1 MNFLPVY
8 KRELRSYFTSPI
20 AYVVLTFFILLT
32 GFFFY
37 VFISEF
43 SQASMSQSP
52 YGPRNLNVT
61 MHILRPLLG
70 NISVIMLFI
79 MPLITMKPFS
89 EERKTGTIELLLTYP
104 LSDLE
109 ILLGKFFAALTLFLA
124 MLAMTLVY
132 PLFMVLHSQ
141 PELGT
146 LFSGYLGLLL
156 MAAAFMAL
164 GIFISSLTENQIIA
178 AIATFAT
185 LLILWIIRWVGP
197 NELIRHLSILEHFN
211 NFAEGLI
218 DTRDVVYYLSFTVL
232 WLFMTLRVLE
242 SKKWRS

>member
-70 NISVIMLFI
+70 NISVIMLFV

-109 ILLGKFFAALTLFLA
+109 ILLGKYFAALTLFLV
-124 MLAMTLVY
+124 MLAITLVY

-218 DTRDVVYYLSFTVL
+218 DTRDLVYYLSFTVL

>member
-32 GFFFY
+32 SFFFY

-43 SQASMSQSP
+43 SQASMSPSP

-61 MHILRPLLG
+61 IHVLRPLLG
-70 NISVIMLFI
+70 NISVIMLFV

-89 EERKTGTIELLLTYP
+89 EERKSGTIELLLTYP

-109 ILLGKFFAALTLFLA
+109 VLMGKFFAAFTLFLS
-124 MLAMTLVY
+124 MLALTLVY

-141 PELGT
+141 PEPGT
-146 LFSGYLGLLL
+146 LLSGYLGLLL
-156 MAAAFMAL
+156 MAAAFMSL
-164 GIFISSLTENQIIA
+164 GIFISSLTENQLVA
-178 AIATFAT
+178 AVATFAI

-197 NELIRHLSILEHFN
+197 NELVRHLSILEHFN
-211 NFAEGLI
+211 NFSEGLI
-218 DTRDVVYYLSFTVL
+218 DTRDIVYYLSFTIL